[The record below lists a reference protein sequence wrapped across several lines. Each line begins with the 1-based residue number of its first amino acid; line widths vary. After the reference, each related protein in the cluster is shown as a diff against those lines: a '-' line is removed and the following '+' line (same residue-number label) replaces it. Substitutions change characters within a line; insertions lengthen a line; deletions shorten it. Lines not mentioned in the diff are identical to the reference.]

1 MFNCLRRWL
10 DAVDIG
16 DGDDESTWWTAPN
29 PCAISSSKKQA
40 EIREKL
46 VSFNLPVSLK

>member
-10 DAVDIG
+10 DAKDIG
-16 DGDDESTWWTAPN
+16 DGDDESTWWTATN
-29 PCAISSSKKQA
+29 PCASTGSKKQA

-46 VSFNLPVSLK
+46 VSFN